1 MPRNPTTAIC
11 YTRLEMEPLAH
22 DRLHRTP
29 LPRAAFRRAAI
40 RHAELAALFL
50 AVALCGPGG
59 FATAAAAADPAGS
72 GPPRDA
78 TLAVIDTIPA
88 SGGPSYGLEVHV
100 DRPDAARGSL
110 FRVGDEFRYRFRS
123 RRDGHL
129 TVLHVDSQGLTTLLY
144 PSSAA
149 PDTRIRAGEDK
160 VFPATLAVQPPL
172 GREDLVVIATPE
184 SVSLDDLGLAIAPGE
199 AVAQVESTAAAALAE
214 RLKARLA
221 RIPAEDIAITQTA
234 MRVEGRGDVPLSAQD
249 IIEFW
254 TTRTRS
260 VERPRLDLPVEFATG
275 SAELDDRAR
284 RILDEMGTAL
294 NSPGLG
300 RQRVEVGGHTDDVG
314 EPDYNQDL
322 SERRATAVRRYL
334 VEQHGVDPQRLE
346 VHGYG
351 ETRPKESGLDADA
364 RQANRRVEF
373 QAAR

>member
-1 MPRNPTTAIC
+1 
-11 YTRLEMEPLAH
+11 
-22 DRLHRTP
+22 
-29 LPRAAFRRAAI
+29 
-40 RHAELAALFL
+40 
-50 AVALCGPGG
+50 
-59 FATAAAAADPAGS
+59 
-72 GPPRDA
+72 
-78 TLAVIDTIPA
+78 
-88 SGGPSYGLEVHV
+88 
-100 DRPDAARGSL
+100 
-110 FRVGDEFRYRFRS
+110 
-123 RRDGHL
+123 
-129 TVLHVDSQGLTTLLY
+129 
-144 PSSAA
+144 
-149 PDTRIRAGEDK
+149 
-160 VFPATLAVQPPL
+160 
-172 GREDLVVIATPE
+172 VIATPE